1 MPYDPAGTGARP
13 DDLLVRRGVSW
24 ESAARLERQ
33 ALKAEQAGLAENGL
47 PFGYGVSVTSP
58 EANQRLARDP
68 KDAVTATRRA
78 FEEAG
83 LEVRYTPTKPDMDHH
98 TVVLAKPV
106 TPAAAI
112 LFNITLGRTRKRP

>member
-1 MPYDPAGTGARP
+1 MPYDPAGTGAGP

-68 KDAVTATRRA
+68 KDAVTEEHLRRLVSK
-78 FEEAG
+78 F
-83 LEVRYTPTKPDMDHH
+83 
-98 TVVLAKPV
+98 
-106 TPAAAI
+106 AI
-112 LFNITLGRTRKRP
+112 RPRNPIWTTIRSSWPNP